1 MKNNVIVKLKASQAY
16 EGEEEEVIEYLTE
29 GFLEKRPEG
38 VRLFY
43 KEPIEGIEGIE
54 NELVILNPESV
65 TLTRSGEFN
74 THFSIEKGKRHSSV
88 YETPYGSVII
98 GVFADEVSAALSEKG
113 GKISLSYTVDS
124 NLNILSQNT
133 VNIELKNI

>member
-16 EGEEEEVIEYLTE
+16 EGEEAEVIEYLTE
-29 GFLEKRPEG
+29 GLLEKRSDG

-43 KEPIEGIEGIE
+43 NEPIEGIEGIE

-65 TLTRSGEFN
+65 TLTRTGEFN
-74 THFSIEKGKRHSSV
+74 THLLIEKGKRHSSV

-98 GVFADEVSAALSEKG
+98 GVFADEVSAVFSENT
-113 GKISLSYTVDS
+113 GKINLSYTVDS
-124 NLNILSQNT
+124 NLNVLSQNT
-133 VNIELKNI
+133 VSIEVKNI

>member
-16 EGEEEEVIEYLTE
+16 EGEEAEVIEYLTE
-29 GFLEKRPEG
+29 GLLEKRPDG

-43 KEPIEGIEGIE
+43 NEPIEGIEGIE

-65 TLTRSGEFN
+65 TLTRTGEFN
-74 THFSIEKGKRHSSV
+74 THLLIEKGKRHSSV

-98 GVFADEVSAALSEKG
+98 GVFADEVSAVFSENT
-113 GKISLSYTVDS
+113 GKINLSYTVDS
-124 NLNILSQNT
+124 NLTVLSQNT
-133 VNIELKNI
+133 VSIEVKNI